1 MSSFR
6 PSESLDTVLSG
17 SQAVEDLDYII
28 RCLEERHPA
37 CMKGLPGGVELE
49 YQQERE
55 KIASAPEVTVLSL
68 WQSAARVFSSLGD
81 AHTSIGV
88 NLADAPRLP
97 FTFAWKNGTLICSG
111 GAYDGYT
118 VVEIGGVEVGKLY
131 EKFLTQFSYEL
142 EAWAQ
147 YSFAARLNRKE
158 YLSFVGLETRGGE
171 IPFLLENPK
180 DGGSIAVAFE
190 LSAKAPVNMSEA
202 TPSFDYS
209 LNSPAGVGI
218 FTLRQCVYDEAYKA
232 GLQDFFRGVKEQNIH
247 SIIVDL
253 RNNPGGNSLVVD
265 EFIRYLPV
273 ETYLT
278 GGSEVRQGPILWKN
292 KPQVQKNKQLT
303 PTFSG
308 KLYVLTGAETFS
320 SALYFA
326 TLVSDNKLG
335 IIVGE
340 IPGNMPSSYGD
351 ILRFQTPNAHLVFA
365 VSHKY
370 FVRPDES
377 KSDLPLIP
385 DVQVPA
391 EKALDKVIELIGK

>member
-118 VVEIGGVEVGKLY
+118 VVETGGVEVGKLY

-147 YSFAARLNRKE
+147 
-158 YLSFVGLETRGGE
+158 
-171 IPFLLENPK
+171 PP
-180 DGGSIAVAFE
+180 
-190 LSAKAPVNMSEA
+190 
-202 TPSFDYS
+202 
-209 LNSPAGVGI
+209 
-218 FTLRQCVYDEAYKA
+218 
-232 GLQDFFRGVKEQNIH
+232 
-247 SIIVDL
+247 
-253 RNNPGGNSLVVD
+253 
-265 EFIRYLPV
+265 LPH
-273 ETYLT
+273 
-278 GGSEVRQGPILWKN
+278 G
-292 KPQVQKNKQLT
+292 
-303 PTFSG
+303 
-308 KLYVLTGAETFS
+308 
-320 SALYFA
+320 
-326 TLVSDNKLG
+326 
-335 IIVGE
+335 
-340 IPGNMPSSYGD
+340 
-351 ILRFQTPNAHLVFA
+351 
-365 VSHKY
+365 
-370 FVRPDES
+370 
-377 KSDLPLIP
+377 
-385 DVQVPA
+385 
-391 EKALDKVIELIGK
+391 